1 MVVAP
6 TSRRRHGEGTLIDTA
21 YLGRQKKETHMA
33 TAVIVD
39 AIRTPLGKR
48 NGKLKDWH
56 PVDLAAHTLKAL
68 MDRNNFDPALIEDVI
83 MGCVMQV
90 GEQSLNIA
98 RNAVLA
104 AGLPDTVPGTTVDRQ
119 CGSSQQAAHFAA
131 QGVMA
136 GAYDIVIAAGVEIM
150 TRVPMGSA
158 VADGK
163 YGYPFGPE
171 MSARYAPAGGL
182 VPQGESAEMIADK
195 WNISRDDMDQF
206 GLRSQEFAA
215 RATREGRFDG
225 QILPVLD
232 ADGNMMTMDEGLRE
246 TTIEKLATLKTPFR
260 SEEDGGR
267 VTAGNSSQITDG
279 AAAILIMS
287 EDKAR
292 QLGLTPRAR
301 FVNFS
306 LAGADP
312 RYMLT
317 APIPATQK
325 VLERAGLS
333 MADMSI
339 TEINEAFASVVLAWE
354 KELHPNMDT
363 VNPNGGAIALGHP
376 LGCSG
381 ARLMTTLLYELE
393 RTGGRYGLQT
403 MCEGGG
409 MANATIIE
417 RMG

>member
-1 MVVAP
+1 MSDP
-6 TSRRRHGEGTLIDTA
+6 NT
-21 YLGRQKKETHMA
+21 

-39 AIRTPLGKR
+39 CVRTPLGRR

-56 PVDLAAHTLKAL
+56 PVDLAGETLKAL
-68 MDRNNFDPALIEDVI
+68 QQRTGIDPGLVDDVI

-90 GEQSLNIA
+90 GEQAVNVG

-104 AGLPDTVPGTTVDRQ
+104 AGWPEHVPGTTIDRQ

-136 GAYDIVIAAGVEIM
+136 GAYDIVVAAGVEVM
-150 TRVPMGSA
+150 TRVPMGSSM
-158 VADGK
+158 ADGK
-163 YGYPFGPE
+163 FGFPFGPAVG
-171 MSARYAPAGGL
+171 ARYAAEGGL
-182 VPQGESAEMIADK
+182 VPQGISAELIADK
-195 WNISRDDMDQF
+195 WGLTRDDLDEF
-206 GLRSQEFAA
+206 GVRSQAFAR
-215 RATREGRFDG
+215 RATDEGRFDRE
-225 QILPVLD
+225 IIPVLG
-232 ADGNMMTMDEGLRE
+232 ADGTMVRVDEGLRD
-246 TTIEKLATLKTPFR
+246 TTRESLGALKPVFR
-260 SEEDGGR
+260 SEEEGGR

-279 AAAILIMS
+279 ASAMLIMS
-287 EDKAR
+287 EARAR
-292 QLGLTPRAR
+292 QLGLRPRAR

-306 LAGADP
+306 LAGDNP
-312 RYMLT
+312 RMMLT

-325 VLERAGLS
+325 VLARAGLT
-333 MADMSI
+333 MEDMDL

-363 VNPNGGAIALGHP
+363 VNVNGGAIALGHP
-376 LGCSG
+376 LGASG
-381 ARLMTTLLYELE
+381 TRLMATLLCELE

-417 RMG
+417 RLG